1 MSLLKEKFSGGSRG
15 GQSASVEA
23 EQPLSIENS
32 PSATPEM
39 VRRRVEAATQDNN
52 ENSGR
57 RRTST
62 PEIVR
67 IRTTEEAGATASARE
82 DSPHASAQLESN
94 KASSAVQADVIRHG
108 MLVASSNSEIV
119 VRKGC
124 DQDEARHRPASGAEV
139 VRYKVVE
146 EQLSQF
152 PPSASTKTSLEK
164 KTLLTKTQTI
174 STNSDK
180 DKKQQ
185 SQMSL
190 RHQVS

>member
-146 EQLSQF
+146 EQLSQLQT
-152 PPSASTKTSLEK
+152 SAKNSLEK
-164 KTLLTKTQTI
+164 KTQLTKQNI

>member
-52 ENSGR
+52 ENSGL

-67 IRTTEEAGATASARE
+67 IRTTEEAGATASTRE

-139 VRYKVVE
+139 VRYKVE
-146 EQLSQF
+146 SGGSSGTGSSLIERPLSATS
-152 PPSASTKTSLEK
+152 SATGHR
-164 KTLLTKTQTI
+164 Q
-174 STNSDK
+174 
-180 DKKQQ
+180 
-185 SQMSL
+185 QMSHKN
-190 RHQVS
+190 RQVTT